1 MGGKT
6 GRNFAAWLVIENE
19 VAYSS
24 RKSSEEVSQRALVVA
39 SIEEKVGMVV

>member
-19 VAYSS
+19 VALFIEKIIVRGQST
-24 RKSSEEVSQRALVVA
+24 ALVVA